1 MPRGSLCHLHLLT
14 HSISPDERFISC
26 LRKHQEHLFSLQR
39 SNEGTDR
46 PHWTGQDMAG
56 KAIFIQ
62 NNICHN
68 IEEKRQTVK
77 NTLAK
82 AREDCLNLVNKHFDD
97 LEHRINSEIVN
108 ETKKNSLHSAY
119 RLETLNTLMLKE
131 MSNLLMY
138 SKDLSSNKFLETAK
152 IVEEDVFPNSRE
164 FHLKVCKEL
173 KENEVYTATAVYK
186 EECLADLVYSLKR
199 LVNLEFLLPRVE
211 YVEGPPKFERA
222 DKLDDARR
230 SFSLKR
236 NNSAIVMSRPHDL
249 RISQL
254 APKHTTSIV
263 MSSNSNPLNLL
274 QQYAMNRS
282 EVASPMLHKSS
293 RLSNCSNFASNL
305 QSGLKIIRET
315 KRENTQAE
323 NRSMTNSS
331 VSCTN
336 KENDL
341 ARSCYIDTGSS
352 FYNRWF
358 TCHYL
363 SFILFLFWL
372 DSAYKGSL
380 SVLSIRANVA

>member
-1 MPRGSLCHLHLLT
+1 MRGS
-14 HSISPDERFISC
+14 SPAYENIKNTYSRY
-26 LRKHQEHLFSLQR
+26 
-39 SNEGTDR
+39 NDR
-46 PHWTGQDMAG
+46 MKEQIDLIEQD
-56 KAIFIQ
+56 KTWL

-315 KRENTQAE
+315 KRED
-323 NRSMTNSS
+323 RKS
-331 VSCTN
+331 V
-336 KENDL
+336 
-341 ARSCYIDTGSS
+341 
-352 FYNRWF
+352 
-358 TCHYL
+358 
-363 SFILFLFWL
+363 
-372 DSAYKGSL
+372 
-380 SVLSIRANVA
+380 V